1 MPRKKE
7 RIKVELEFPI
17 KCSPALLYNYISS
30 ASGLSEWFA
39 HDVDNKSRNEFT
51 FKYEDGE
58 VQNAKVIKNTPN
70 KSVRF
75 KFDGS
80 PDDEYLELDIIVDE
94 LTEDVALKVTEFCFE
109 EEKGRIAELWQ
120 SEVDILKNATG
131 G

>member
-7 RIKVELEFPI
+7 RIKLEIEFPI

-58 VQNAKVIKNTPN
+58 LYAVCTYDSPVTLNN
-70 KSVRF
+70 K
-75 KFDGS
+75 
-80 PDDEYLELDIIVDE
+80 E
-94 LTEDVALKVTEFCFE
+94 LKVLLEYTQGQWSDGIGEVFE
-109 EEKGRIAELWQ
+109 QQPVYVDDYEVYISMWHKDQVITIKQEK
-120 SEVDILKNATG
+120 V
-131 G
+131 